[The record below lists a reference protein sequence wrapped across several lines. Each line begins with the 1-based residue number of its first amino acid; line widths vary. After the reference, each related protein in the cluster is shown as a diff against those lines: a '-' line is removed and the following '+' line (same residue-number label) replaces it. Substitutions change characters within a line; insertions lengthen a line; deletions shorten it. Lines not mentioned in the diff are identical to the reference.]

1 MTSQSVQHFSAVKQL
16 CRHERAPHWN
26 VPLVPHTAPV
36 WRRRCLS
43 LPYWV
48 ISSGLSAAVT
58 APAVIEFGLFS
69 LQTLTP
75 DFIEGDGIWKMGD
88 TGRQTL
94 FLYIRW
100 CTELES
106 LMWEMP
112 MRPCSSVL
120 LLLPFLS
127 PPDDTMLW
135 LSESLSALLSWRL
148 KLESCLHAGSEGVI
162 LGTVQLKDG
171 VESEALERDF
181 LWSDTCEHTNS
192 EAADWPHHSWALRWF
207 HCSSGSMMIYI
218 TDQHLGLVSSVLWL
232 TVEHLFVPSHAGT
245 EN

>member
-1 MTSQSVQHFSAVKQL
+1 MQALSHKHSESQALTLGPRFFLSPFVVIWTLSLMHWHRLHHKWHHRRSSGNKHGLPKCSAL
-16 CRHERAPHWN
+16 SSREATLSHERAPRWN
-26 VPLVPHTAPV
+26 VPLVPLTAPV

-48 ISSGLSAAVT
+48 ISLGLSAAVT

-112 MRPCSSVL
+112 ARPCSSVL

-127 PPDDTMLW
+127 PPEDTMLW
-135 LSESLSALLSWRL
+135 LFESLSALLSWRL
-148 KLESCLHAGSEGVI
+148 KLESYIYAGSEGVI
-162 LGTVQLKDG
+162 LGAV
-171 VESEALERDF
+171 
-181 LWSDTCEHTNS
+181 
-192 EAADWPHHSWALRWF
+192 
-207 HCSSGSMMIYI
+207 
-218 TDQHLGLVSSVLWL
+218 
-232 TVEHLFVPSHAGT
+232 
-245 EN
+245 